1 MSILESHSN
10 AKTHKVLEL
19 LTLLYLR
26 RNQCPVDCLHS
37 WRTESKLFARPE
49 LELKS
54 WLPPQSRC
62 STLTAFTP
70 HKARDHKNYSHRRL
84 GMYSIHSGTPTSS
97 PLPHIQNVLNKYSL
111 QWTRQLSTGEVSRP
125 ALRARSPSPPL
136 EESVPKSGRLQDG
149 LKGRGRLAGSLGLG
163 VNHLRP
169 IMGLERSTKP
179 WNCGKSLFEC
189 ASVSQGEGTVFIRYS
204 RGVTPS

>member
-1 MSILESHSN
+1 MSILESDSN
-10 AKTHKVLEL
+10 ARIHKVLEL

-37 WRTESKLFARPE
+37 WRTEFKLFTTPE

-62 STLTAFTP
+62 GTLMAFTP
-70 HKARDHKNYSHRRL
+70 HKVRDHKNYSLRRL
-84 GMYSIHSGTPTSS
+84 GMYSIHPGTPTSS

-111 QWTRQLSTGEVSRP
+111 HWTRKLSTGEASRP
-125 ALRARSPSPPL
+125 TLRARLPSPPL
-136 EESVPKSGRLQDG
+136 EESVPKSRRLQDG
-149 LKGRGRLAGSLGLG
+149 LKSRGRLEGLLGLG
-163 VNHLRP
+163 VVHLRP
-169 IMGLERSTKP
+169 TMGLERSTKP
-179 WNCGKSLFEC
+179 WNCVKSLFEC
-189 ASVSQGEGTVFIRYS
+189 ASVSQGEGRVFIRYS